1 MTQRQENIF
10 RFVLLLNVIFIP
22 ALLVGYQA
30 AIQPALHGVGPI
42 DIQAAIAESG
52 GFKPGNIQAQVGQKI
67 TLRFNST
74 DLPHG
79 IAIGPGVG
87 VDIGP
92 VIPGKIKE
100 VTLTFDRPGRYTY
113 YCNTW
118 CSPNHWR
125 MRGVIEVTD
134 PAIPAPVVES
144 DPVIAALL
152 AEGVNIDAVHEQP
165 TAGGHGHQDEAITIS
180 AQRGASLVNI
190 LTLPPEARDENW
202 RRSHTP
208 AQAVALL
215 AASNPTA
222 ADADLRDVAAYL
234 WTAET
239 SPEALAQASVIYAKN
254 CLACHGA
261 TGGGDGF
268 MAAQTAAKPVAF
280 ADVRH
285 MLEMRP
291 DVLYAKIRRGGM
303 GTDMPNWGTIFTP
316 DETWALVD
324 YLWTLAFNPK

>member
-1 MTQRQENIF
+1 MIHRQENVF
-10 RFVLLLNVIFIP
+10 RLVLLLNIVLIP
-22 ALLVGYQA
+22 ALLLGYQA
-30 AIQPALHGVGPI
+30 AVQPALHGIGPL
-42 DIQAAIAESG
+42 DIQASIAESG
-52 GFKPGNIQAQVGQKI
+52 GFQPGSIQAQVGQKI
-67 TLRFNST
+67 TLRFSAT

-79 IAIGPGVG
+79 IAIGPEVG

-134 PAIPAPVVES
+134 PANTTPLVEN

-165 TAGGHGHQDEAITIS
+165 AAEGHGHTETITVS
-180 AQRGASLVNI
+180 ATRGQSLVET
-190 LTLPPEARDENW
+190 LTLPPEVQSEDW

-222 ADADLRDVAAYL
+222 TDADLRDAAAYL
-234 WTAET
+234 WTADV
-239 SPEALAQASVIYAKN
+239 SPETLAQAAVTYAKN

-261 TGGGDGF
+261 TGAGDGF

-280 ADVRH
+280 ADVGH

-303 GTDMPNWGTIFTP
+303 GTDMPNWGTIFSP

-324 YLWTLAFNPK
+324 YLWSLSFQ